1 MFTICMQNSDVFI
14 PETLKLF
21 TEFENQAGND
31 PNLTQSKI
39 VRLINL
45 YVKKALCYI
54 QLGDTDNFK
63 KSE

>member
-54 QLGDTDNFK
+54 
-63 KSE
+63 